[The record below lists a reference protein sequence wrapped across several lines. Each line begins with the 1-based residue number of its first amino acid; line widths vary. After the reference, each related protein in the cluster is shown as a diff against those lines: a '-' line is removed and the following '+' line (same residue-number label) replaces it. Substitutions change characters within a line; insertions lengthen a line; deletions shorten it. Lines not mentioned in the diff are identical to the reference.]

1 MGTILAVDYGLKH
14 IGFAISDPTC
24 SFAFPY
30 SVIEIK
36 NYDFVLSY
44 IKDILSRKEVEL
56 IVVGMPFN
64 MDGSKGK
71 IAKEVE
77 NFTKKLKNSI
87 NIPLESQDER
97 LSSFAANENLKE
109 AGIKA
114 KKSKMFVHKESA
126 RILLEEYIHKK
137 AHLTD

>member
-14 IGFAISDPTC
+14 IGFAISDPTS
-24 SFAFPY
+24 SFAFPH
-30 SVIEIK
+30 SAIENK
-36 NYDFVLSY
+36 NFDFVLSY
-44 IKDILSRKEVEL
+44 IKDILSEKEVEL
-56 IVVGMPFN
+56 IIVGMPFN

-77 NFTKKLKNSI
+77 NFTKKLENSI
-87 NIPLESQDER
+87 NIPLKLQDER

-109 AGIKA
+109 AGVGSR
-114 KKSKMFVHKESA
+114 KSKIFIHKESA

-137 AHLTD
+137 QDFIG